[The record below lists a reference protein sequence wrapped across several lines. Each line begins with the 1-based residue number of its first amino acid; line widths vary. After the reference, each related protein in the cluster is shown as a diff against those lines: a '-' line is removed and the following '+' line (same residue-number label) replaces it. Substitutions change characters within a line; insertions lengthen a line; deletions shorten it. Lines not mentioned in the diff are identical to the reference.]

1 MPGLDGV
8 ETARRIRAD
17 SPLKSVPAIIII
29 TAFGREEVRGEAEL
43 AGVNGFLI
51 KPVNQSTLVNAL
63 AEIFA
68 PGHCAHELIAALASG
83 CSAPILLCGGKF
95 PEREYSLIRN
105 LENDLLFGR
114 PPMRVLE
121 FSHDP
126 TRQCRVS

>member
-68 PGHCAHELIAALASG
+68 PGTARMSLSQLWRAAARRRYCCVVAS
-83 CSAPILLCGGKF
+83 SQ
-95 PEREYSLIRN
+95 N
-105 LENDLLFGR
+105 ENTL
-114 PPMRVLE
+114 
-121 FSHDP
+121 
-126 TRQCRVS
+126 